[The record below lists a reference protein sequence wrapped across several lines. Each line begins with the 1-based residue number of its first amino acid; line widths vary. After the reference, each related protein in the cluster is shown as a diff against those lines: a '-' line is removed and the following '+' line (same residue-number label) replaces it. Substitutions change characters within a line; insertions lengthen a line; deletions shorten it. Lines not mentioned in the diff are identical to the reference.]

1 MDNNL
6 IQKAVEFH
14 GHKCGGL
21 LLGLKAADT
30 ALELFDRQSFINGE
44 IVVTM
49 QKKAC
54 PADGMT
60 VSLGVRADNNT
71 LRFDSSSEYDVVLFD
86 IIDEREVALKRK
98 EAPIEMSNEDFMNY
112 IVKAPNS
119 AIYEII
125 ELQG

>member
-1 MDNNL
+1 MDNKL
-6 IQKAVEFH
+6 IEKAVEFH

-30 ALELFDRQSFINGE
+30 ALEIFNRQAFVNGE

-49 QKKAC
+49 KKKAC

-71 LRFDSSSEYDVVLFD
+71 LKFDEGLAYDITLFD
-86 IIDEREVALKRK
+86 IIEEKEVALRRK
-98 EAPIEMSNEDFMNY
+98 EAPIEMSNEDYMNY
-112 IVKAPNS
+112 IIKAPNT

-125 ELQG
+125 EL